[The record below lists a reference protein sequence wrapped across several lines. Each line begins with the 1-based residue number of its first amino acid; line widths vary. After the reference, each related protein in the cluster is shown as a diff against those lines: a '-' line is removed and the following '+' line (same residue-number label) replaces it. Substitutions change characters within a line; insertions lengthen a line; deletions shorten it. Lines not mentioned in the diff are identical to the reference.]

1 MSDEPITIKGGSLK
15 IESKKKLKENNGTGG
30 KFNYDHPDNGSI
42 TSVDV
47 DGRSYPANKD
57 SVIVIHYDIP

>member
-30 KFNYDHPDNGSI
+30 KFDYDHPDNGSI
-42 TSVDV
+42 TSVEI
-47 DGRSYPANKD
+47 DGVEHDANKN